1 MRLHDGGGDTAAL
14 LPLRDSGQMPRFEF
28 GRRLKRHDSLK
39 RLREAAMFMLN
50 LVENNVELMRT
61 ERYGKSLG
69 Y

>member
-1 MRLHDGGGDTAAL
+1 M
-14 LPLRDSGQMPRFEF
+14 PLRDSGQMPRFEF